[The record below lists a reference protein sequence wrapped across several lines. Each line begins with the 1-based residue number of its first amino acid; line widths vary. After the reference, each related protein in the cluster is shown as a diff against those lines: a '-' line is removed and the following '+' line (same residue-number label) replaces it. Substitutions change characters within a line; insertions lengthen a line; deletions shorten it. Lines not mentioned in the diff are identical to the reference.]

1 MNEYGK
7 GDTLRILPGCSL
19 TRRDYERFRRD
30 MHRCGYASEKV
41 YLRALVLEALAAR
54 EEKKSARQAAT

>member
-7 GDTLRILPGCSL
+7 GDTLRMLPPFSL

-30 MHRCGYASEKV
+30 MYQRGYASEMI